1 MRWLNLKTDIFE
13 FYYLKNLQFNDQQDE
28 LLSKLG
34 NSWILKMGSFSS
46 VINTGLLN
54 VCGLYALN

>member
-34 NSWILKMGSFSS
+34 NSWIFKMGSLSS

-54 VCGLYALN
+54 VCGL

>member
-1 MRWLNLKTDIFE
+1 VRWLNIKTDIFE
-13 FYYLKNLQFNDQQDE
+13 FYYLNILQFNDQQDE

-34 NSWILKMGSFSS
+34 NSWIFKMGSLSS

-54 VCGLYALN
+54 VCVL